1 MPACSSF
8 GIFGWSDDKSQYL
21 LTGELALLRI
31 IAFKFLQAVPVV
43 LIISV
48 LAFLLLSLLPGDP
61 AIIIAGEQASPEAV
75 EHVRQQLGLD
85 RPFVQQL
92 AIWLL
97 NLAQGNFGSSL
108 ILNQSVLSAVG
119 ERLPVTLSLAALS
132 ISITIPAG
140 VFLGSLAAYY
150 RQSWID
156 AGVMTFAL
164 LGVSIPAFWIA
175 ILGIILFSVRLGWVP
190 SSGFTPISQGLG
202 LWLSSVILPALIL
215 SLFQIGFLARMTRSA
230 MLDVMGQDFIRT
242 ARAKGLSEWRTVSK
256 HALRNALILIIT
268 ATGILLSTA
277 IGGSVVI
284 EQVFALPG
292 IGRMVV
298 QAILARDYPLVQGTM
313 LIFGFTFV
321 LINLFVDVLYTFAD
335 PRVRHD

>member
-1 MPACSSF
+1 VRSENQRRLS
-8 GIFGWSDDKSQYL
+8 
-21 LTGELALLRI
+21 GELALLRI
-31 IAFKFLQAVPVV
+31 IAFKFLQAVPVI
-43 LIISV
+43 LIISI

-85 RPFVQQL
+85 RPFLQQL

-132 ISITIPAG
+132 IAVTIPVG

-175 ILGIILFSVRLGWVP
+175 ILGIILFSVHLGWVP
-190 SSGFTPISQGLG
+190 SSGFTPISQGVG
-202 LWLSSVILPALIL
+202 PWLSSVILPALIL

-321 LINLFVDVLYTFAD
+321 LINLIVDVLYTLAD

>member
-1 MPACSSF
+1 
-8 GIFGWSDDKSQYL
+8 
-21 LTGELALLRI
+21 LALLRI
-31 IAFKFLQAVPVV
+31 IAFKFLQAVPVI
-43 LIISV
+43 LIISI

-85 RPFVQQL
+85 RPFLQQL

-119 ERLPVTLSLAALS
+119 ERLPVTLSLALLS
-132 ISITIPAG
+132 ISITIPVG

-190 SSGFTPISQGLG
+190 SSGFTPISQGAG
-202 LWLSSVILPALIL
+202 PWLSSVILPALIL
-215 SLFQIGFLARMTRSA
+215 SLFQIGFLARITRSA

-321 LINLFVDVLYTFAD
+321 LINLIVDVLYTLAD

>member
-8 GIFGWSDDKSQYL
+8 GISGLSDDESHRWS
-21 LTGELALLRI
+21 GALALLRI
-31 IAFKFLQAVPVV
+31 IGVKLLQAVPVI
-43 LIISV
+43 LIISI

-75 EHVRQQLGLD
+75 ERVRQQLGLD
-85 RPFVQQL
+85 RPFLQQL

-108 ILNQSVLSAVG
+108 VLNQSVLSAVG

-132 ISITIPAG
+132 ISITIPIG

-164 LGVSIPAFWIA
+164 IGVSIPAFWIA
-175 ILGIILFSVRLGWVP
+175 ILGIVLFSVRLGWVP
-190 SSGFTPISQGLG
+190 SSGFMPISQGFG
-202 LWLSSVILPALIL
+202 PWFSSVILPALIL

-268 ATGILLSTA
+268 ATGILVSTA

-321 LINLFVDVLYTFAD
+321 LINLLVDVLYTLAD